1 MKGVTSYRGITK
13 YYFLYLLN
21 KIIKL
26 GELDTKDCSILDF
39 GCGENQLQKILGEK
53 VVGYDIIE
61 ELTDIDDWKKAQ
73 FDTLVANQVFYSF
86 DERQLSSLMDQ
97 LSQYNNDIT
106 IIVGIS
112 RQGLF
117 NNIGKVI
124 FGNKNAHSLTKIT
137 SKEELAILLQHC
149 NLIRKNNILY
159 LTDLYLLKLK

>member
-1 MKGVTSYRGITK
+1 MLIITYQK
-13 YYFLYLLN
+13 QQKRIGWLLA
-21 KIIKL
+21 IVSLL
-26 GELDTKDCSILDF
+26 GFGLSILF
-39 GCGENQLQKILGEK
+39 FASKRRKLLHQNQLQKILGEK

-149 NLIRKNNILY
+149 NLIRKNNIL
-159 LTDLYLLKLK
+159 

>member
-1 MKGVTSYRGITK
+1 MKGVTSYRGIAK
-13 YYFLYLLN
+13 YYFLHLLN

-137 SKEELAILLQHC
+137 PKEELAILLQHC